1 VLLGVWSATGVSRW
15 IVVVANM
22 VAFGL
27 WHVAGAF
34 KDDGFEVLDVV
45 GPALLTVLLLWA
57 RLRFR
62 SVIAPAIGHAS
73 TNVFGLPR

>member
-1 VLLGVWSATGVSRW
+1 MWCATRANRW

-34 KDDGFEVLDVV
+34 KGDGLEVLDVL

-62 SVIAPAIGHAS
+62 SVVAPAVGHAS